1 MVRRGLV
8 ALTLILSAAGP
19 LAAQQPDTARLSRFK
34 QELAREIDRRARFT
48 QQLVDQIFSYSELGF
63 QETET
68 SRFLTT
74 LLRDSG
80 FTVQEG
86 IFGMPTAWV
95 ASWGQGRPVVSLG
108 TDIDGIPGASQW
120 PGIACHSP
128 MVPGGPGHGEGHNS
142 GMAVNI
148 VAALALK
155 DLMKKHNITGTLKII
170 PGVAEELVATK
181 A

>member
-95 ASWGQGRPVVSLG
+95 ASWGQGRPVVYWAPTSTASRAPRSGPASPATARWFPAAPVTARG
-108 TDIDGIPGASQW
+108 TTRAW
-120 PGIACHSP
+120 R
-128 MVPGGPGHGEGHNS
+128 
-142 GMAVNI
+142 
-148 VAALALK
+148 
-155 DLMKKHNITGTLKII
+155 
-170 PGVAEELVATK
+170 
-181 A
+181 